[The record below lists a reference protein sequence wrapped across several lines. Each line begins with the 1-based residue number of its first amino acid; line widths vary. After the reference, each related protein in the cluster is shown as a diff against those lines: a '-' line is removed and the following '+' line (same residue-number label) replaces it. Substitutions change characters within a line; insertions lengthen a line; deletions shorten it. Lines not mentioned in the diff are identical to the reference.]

1 MEQKL
6 KIQKP
11 IPRKRKRNMLLIKT
25 ITNHIDK
32 RDAST
37 DESEIE
43 TNTNDNDDNDD
54 HYYDKTIKK
63 KKIYKKSKASHQQPK
78 KKKTVE

>member
-37 DESEIE
+37 DENAIE

-63 KKIYKKSKASHQQPK
+63 KQK
-78 KKKTVE
+78 KK

>member
-1 MEQKL
+1 
-6 KIQKP
+6 
-11 IPRKRKRNMLLIKT
+11 MLLIKT

-37 DESEIE
+37 DENEIE

-63 KKIYKKSKASHQQPK
+63 KKYIKKVKQVTNNQRK
-78 KKKTVE
+78 RKQLNKTKTEGNN